1 MGTVS
6 ELQQRNARIVRQLRR
21 SYDELDHFVRA
32 LSHDMSA
39 NFLLLESSF
48 SQLKGLLDQ
57 PSPEVDEAVAHVDA
71 CLSESKQF
79 LDDLVLLARTG
90 SVQMEPSRVELAEI
104 VDEVIFEQN
113 DAISARRVVL
123 DIQRP
128 LPIVLCNRQ
137 RAKQVVTN
145 LIRNAIRH
153 GCDPHNPRITIS
165 ASDYT
170 MSDGWM
176 VVIRV
181 HDNGPGIDPRFHE
194 EVFLPGRRLAGAA
207 EEGSGMGLAIVK
219 KIAEHY
225 GGTVWVDQRCV
236 EGTAIFV
243 TLPTDSEVTHRPSG
257 RVPSAEHDGPHL
269 GSPPQPYG
277 PFSRR

>member
-1 MGTVS
+1 M
-6 ELQQRNARIVRQLRR
+6 VRQLRR

-48 SQLKGLLDQ
+48 SQLKGLLDKR
-57 PSPEVDEAVAHVDA
+57 SPGVGEAVAHVDA
-71 CLSESKQF
+71 CQSESKQF

-104 VDEVIFEQN
+104 VEEVIFEQN
-113 DAISARRVVL
+113 DAIAARRIML

-137 RAKQVVTN
+137 RVKQIVTN
-145 LIRNAIRH
+145 LVRNAIRH
-153 GCDPHNPRITIS
+153 GCDPANPRITIS
-165 ASDYT
+165 VSDHA
-170 MSDGWM
+170 MSDRRM
-176 VVIRV
+176 VAIRV
-181 HDNGPGIDPRFHE
+181 HDNGPGIDPRFFE

-207 EEGSGMGLAIVK
+207 EEGSGMGLAIVR

-225 GGTVWVDQRCV
+225 GGTVCVDQRCV
-236 EGTAIFV
+236 EGTAIVV
-243 TLPTDSEVTHRPSG
+243 TLPTGAEVTHRPSG
-257 RVPSAEHDGPHL
+257 LVPSADHDGPHL